1 MAHSAEVHMAGTI
14 LSLVLAIVT
23 FTISICSW
31 MEKGFLFNNAYI
43 FASEEERKTM
53 NKRPY
58 YRQSAIVF
66 CLLGILFLLIAVAAL
81 SGAGWLYTAAWAVAL
96 VAIVYAVASSV
107 KEAVKGR

>member
-1 MAHSAEVHMAGTI
+1 MIGTI

-66 CLLGILFLLIAVAAL
+66 CLLGVLFLLIALRRRFRVRDGCIPSRGRWRLPRLFMRWRRL
-81 SGAGWLYTAAWAVAL
+81 S
-96 VAIVYAVASSV
+96 
-107 KEAVKGR
+107 ERR